1 MAGCEYSYNDGWR
14 PALGEGASGGP
25 PVMVSSTPYDPW
37 QRDPVGEADMEAW
50 LQESQ
55 LGDGLQVAHR
65 AYGLLRAGEVST
77 EIRAALPVGTYILA
91 LACRGPEPVT
101 FQVSGDSVTMVDV
114 DLRCGPRLQNV
125 IRLSKETALTFRVEA
140 KSEANY
146 AYRLLLL

>member
-1 MAGCEYSYNDGWR
+1 
-14 PALGEGASGGP
+14 
-25 PVMVSSTPYDPW
+25 MVSSTPYDPW
-37 QRDPVGEADMEAW
+37 QLEPVGEADMEAW

-65 AYGLLRAGEVST
+65 GHGLLRAGEVRTEST
-77 EIRAALPVGTYILA
+77 AALPVGTYILA

-114 DLRCGPRLQNV
+114 GLRCGPRLQNV
-125 IRLSKETALTFRVEA
+125 IYLSKETALAFRVEA